1 MTSQILTV
9 LSGESLQKLVNLI
22 PPQQFKEVFP
32 DIDLNKGIILNG
44 LISFPQPPSNPID
57 NTTTQFDQ
65 GQDSIKMTTPPLA
78 TNPHLQSPNHFE
90 SDPVGFSSIDAIYDD
105 DTYDSYPDGYY
116 SVGIL
121 DAGGFHN
128 SLLCPELKNQTKEGR
143 FNTTGEFQMMMMNLD
158 NQEAETDEE
167 EDKNWIYN
175 MSSNVEEGR
184 DKHPQS
190 VSDHSSHVL
199 HIEPDLEETSGRKND
214 ARDPFSAL
222 QKNNLPSQHEQHQ
235 QQPLNENNAVDEEET
250 EDENVSI
257 DSEADQFHVPYY
269 EIDEAADSTV
279 SLGQNNDGDG
289 ATEVEHNAASSSEI
303 PINDPPTTTKKKK
316 DIFKQLKCHFN
327 GKLLKIVKRFKKQ
340 QNCDI
345 SSKVEED
352 RGTSSRLLSDNSSQ
366 LLQVEPDL
374 VVTNGAENEVRDT
387 LSSALQNTNLPS
399 QQEHQQQLLNGTN
412 AVDEEETENEDISIG
427 READQFHVPYNEIDE
442 AADSTASLV
451 EHGEDA
457 GSAEVEENAVPTTSL
472 VEDNN
477 VNGATEVEENA
488 ASSSTENPTNN
499 PPTTTA
505 KKKKKNNIF
514 TQLKYRFY
522 LKLYQIRKRFR
533 KPQYYDSDYDTEAR
547 EFYAYMRG
555 QRPRVMYEY
564 YTDDSESL
572 DGR

>member
-1 MTSQILTV
+1 MPHRDFNF
-9 LSGESLQKLVNLI
+9 LSGEEFQKLISLI
-22 PPQQFKEVFP
+22 PPQKFKEVFP
-32 DIDLNKGIILNG
+32 DLNLNSGIIVTSPFFVL
-44 LISFPQPPSNPID
+44 QPTSNPID

-128 SLLCPELKNQTKEGR
+128 SLLCPEVKDQVKEGR
-143 FNTTGEFQMMMMNLD
+143 FNTIGEFQMMMMNLD

-184 DKHPQS
+184 VKYPQS

-199 HIEPDLEETSGRKND
+199 QIEPDLEETSGRKND
-214 ARDPFSAL
+214 ARDTLSAL
-222 QKNNLPSQHEQHQ
+222 QKNNLPSQQEHQ
-235 QQPLNENNAVDEEET
+235 QQQLNENNAVDEEET
-250 EDENVSI
+250 EDEDVSI

-279 SLGQNNDGDG
+279 SLGQKNDGD
-289 ATEVEHNAASSSEI
+289 
-303 PINDPPTTTKKKK
+303 
-316 DIFKQLKCHFN
+316 
-327 GKLLKIVKRFKKQ
+327 
-340 QNCDI
+340 
-345 SSKVEED
+345 
-352 RGTSSRLLSDNSSQ
+352 
-366 LLQVEPDL
+366 
-374 VVTNGAENEVRDT
+374 
-387 LSSALQNTNLPS
+387 
-399 QQEHQQQLLNGTN
+399 
-412 AVDEEETENEDISIG
+412 
-427 READQFHVPYNEIDE
+427 
-442 AADSTASLV
+442 
-451 EHGEDA
+451 
-457 GSAEVEENAVPTTSL
+457 
-472 VEDNN
+472 
-477 VNGATEVEENA
+477 GATEVEENA

-499 PPTTTA
+499 PPTTT
-505 KKKKKNNIF
+505 KKKKNNIF

-555 QRPRVMYEY
+555 QTPRIMYEY